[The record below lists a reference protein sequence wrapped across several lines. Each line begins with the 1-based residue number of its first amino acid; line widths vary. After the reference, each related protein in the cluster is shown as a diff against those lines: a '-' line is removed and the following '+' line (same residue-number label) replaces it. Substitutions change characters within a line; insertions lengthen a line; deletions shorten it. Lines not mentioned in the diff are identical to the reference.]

1 MSHTVPLSRAL
12 KTHDGEVTELKLRD
26 IDAGDI
32 ADMKVSPFQVIR
44 RPEEEH
50 AELHVKYDVMM
61 KYLSRLSGVDD
72 LILRGLSGQDF
83 QKACTKVADLWN
95 GLGE

>member
-1 MSHTVPLSRAL
+1 MTTVPLSKAL
-12 KTHDGEVTELKLRD
+12 KTHDGEVKELKLRD

-32 ADMKVSPFQVIR
+32 VDMKQSPFQVIR
-44 RPEEEH
+44 REGGEV
-50 AELHVKYDVMM
+50 ELLVKYDVSM

-72 LILRGLSGQDF
+72 LILRGLSAPDF
-83 QKACTKVADLWN
+83 QRACSAVGALWN